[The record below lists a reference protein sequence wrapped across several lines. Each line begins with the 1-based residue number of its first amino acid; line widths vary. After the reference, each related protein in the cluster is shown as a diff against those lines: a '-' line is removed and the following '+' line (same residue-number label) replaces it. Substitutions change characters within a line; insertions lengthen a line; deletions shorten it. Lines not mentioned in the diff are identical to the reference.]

1 MAKVI
6 ALWPAT
12 ETAIA
17 WIHPRH
23 MWILPTAWRANP
35 RIRGNI
41 PHSVETFHAYV
52 ETPHTYVETPHA
64 RVERPHACVERPH
77 ACVKTFY
84 ILVETIH
91 SLWRHSTFLWS
102 HQKVPTLV
110 WKLSTYVWKQS
121 TPCGNIP
128 RFRRL
133 IAKYP
138 HQCGNIPRIC
148 GNNLNPHGYFPRFCG
163 VITKYPHICGNI
175 PHICGN
181 SLQFVDTFHIS
192 VEWLQNTHTVVDT
205 FHMYVETIYTLWEH
219 SMFLWSDC
227 QLPTVLWKLSTD
239 MWKQPKPHEYI
250 SRFCGVIVNYPRFC
264 GDIPRFCREHPHIVE
279 TSHILWIQSTHL

>member
-1 MAKVI
+1 MYQAIRFEVSLVLYIMTIRFVTLMVSTEVMRGLVIARQGMTSRVLFYSNVDSVVVGRSDQTQLVLTRMPFDLESRSITINCIADGILGGALEGCHRSWLACRRRGAKNSLEVMAKVI

-23 MWILPTAWRANP
+23 MRILPTAWRANP

-41 PHSVETFHAYV
+41 PHSVETSHAYV
-52 ETPHTYVETPHA
+52 ETPHAY
-64 RVERPHACVERPH
+64 VERPH

-91 SLWRHSTFLWS
+91 SLWKHSTFLWS

-138 HQCGNIPRIC
+138 HQCGNFPHMC
-148 GNNLNPHGYFPRFCG
+148 GNNTHL
-163 VITKYPHICGNI
+163 VE
-175 PHICGN
+175 
-181 SLQFVDTFHIS
+181 TFHNS
-192 VEWLQNTHTVVDT
+192 V
-205 FHMYVETIYTLWEH
+205 
-219 SMFLWSDC
+219 
-227 QLPTVLWKLSTD
+227 
-239 MWKQPKPHEYI
+239 
-250 SRFCGVIVNYPRFC
+250 G
-264 GDIPRFCREHPHIVE
+264 
-279 TSHILWIQSTHL
+279 